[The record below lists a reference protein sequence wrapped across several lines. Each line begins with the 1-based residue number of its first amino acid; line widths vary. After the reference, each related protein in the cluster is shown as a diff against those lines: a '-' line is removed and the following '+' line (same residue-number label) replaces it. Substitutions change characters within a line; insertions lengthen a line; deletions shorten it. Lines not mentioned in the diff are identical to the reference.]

1 MEAIH
6 DGATARLDPSL
17 VFDIESAIVQHP
29 QAAQLNDAQF
39 VRVRRRAA
47 RLLGRRTLPTLT
59 NAEFATV
66 VGLVLLALTTLA
78 WYQFGLASPVA
89 VVFAALG
96 LPVHGIGLY
105 YMVRGAK

>member
-6 DGATARLDPSL
+6 DGATQRLDPSL
-17 VFDIESAIVQHP
+17 VFDIESAIVLDP
-29 QAAQLNDAQF
+29 RARKLTDDQF
-39 VRVRRRAA
+39 VRVLRRAA

-59 NAEFATV
+59 NAQFAVGVGV
-66 VGLVLLALTTLA
+66 VLTALSFLA
-78 WYQFGLASPVA
+78 WYQFGLGSVPAA
-89 VVFAALG
+89 LFAALG